1 MNWEQIQGNWKQFTG
16 HVKERWGKLTDDEL
30 TEIDGRRDSFIG
42 RLQEKYGYDK
52 ERAEKELS
60 RFIAS
65 LKPVAEMARK

>member
-30 TEIDGRRDSFIG
+30 TEIDCRRDSFIG

>member
-65 LKPVAEMARK
+65 LKPVAETARK